1 VLGAFHE
8 VENALIA
15 YNTEQNR
22 RQALQA
28 TLAHNRNVL
37 ALARQRYKS
46 GLTAFLD
53 VLDAERAL
61 QQTELSFADS
71 SAAVSTDLVALYK
84 ALGGGWEVGGI
95 AARVKL
101 QNSAEQ

>member
-1 VLGAFHE
+1 M
-8 VENALIA
+8 ENALIA

-28 TLAHNRNVL
+28 TMAHNRNVL
-37 ALARQRYKS
+37 SLARQRYKS

-53 VLDAERAL
+53 VLDIEGAL

-71 SAAVSTDLVALYK
+71 TAAVSTDHVALYK
-84 ALGGGWEVGGI
+84 ALGGGWESRDAAQLTKVEHGI
-95 AARVKL
+95 GP
-101 QNSAEQ
+101 